1 MLRWW
6 RQRFR
11 LIPTVV
17 TCLCSAP
24 SGDSYR
30 HSAYVSRFSTI
41 AYPWHPLFGKK
52 VQVSPFRRGK
62 SLTCIYTDER
72 PDLCRELPNWMFDQS
87 YCANM
92 ALGLPEISIAGLNEL
107 AAALAS
113 FDATRSRGA
122 KSRPSRKK
130 EKDDAKQATSKPR
143 PTHSAVGAPKSSGSG
158 RQERQRV
165 GGSAGGSSAG
175 SFGSEQNDED
185 GRR

>member
-1 MLRWW
+1 MTRWAV
-6 RQRFR
+6 
-11 LIPTVV
+11 I
-17 TCLCSAP
+17 CSA
-24 SGDSYR
+24 SGASADNYR
-30 HSAYVSRFSTI
+30 HSAYVSRYSTI
-41 AYPWHPLFGKK
+41 AYPWHPLFGRK

-87 YCANM
+87 YRTTM

-113 FDATRSRGA
+113 FGATHAIGA
-122 KSRPSRKK
+122 KYRPSRKK
-130 EKDDAKQATSKPR
+130 EKDDAKQATSKSR
-143 PTHSAVGAPKSSGSG
+143 PTRSAVGAPKSTGSG
-158 RQERQRV
+158 GQERQRV

-175 SFGSEQNDED
+175 SFEREQNDED